1 MIDWTR
7 NDQTQPGDADKNPA
21 AATGKG
27 DASGATKLKK
37 KKKTTNG
44 RRGRRRRKKKNPPRI
59 SCLSDHKTQQEQQQ
73 SSVSEQPCRASAI
86 ISKKEL
92 LRSKCDRLEREPV
105 APVCL
110 AAHMLLKHEQL
121 NGTVLYGHSCRR
133 APNPGRN
140 DLCNKPRLEHHKAT
154 NATDRLKERVP
165 EHLDDSEKVYA
176 GARFSE
182 PPSPSLLPK
191 PPVHWVRKNHS
202 RKLMSD
208 HLKSLLKVQD
218 QA

>member
-1 MIDWTR
+1 MMDWTR
-7 NDQTQPGDADKNPA
+7 NHQTQPGDVDKNPA

-27 DASGATKLKK
+27 DASGATKLMNVKKK

-44 RRGRRRRKKKNPPRI
+44 RRRRRRKKNPPRI
-59 SCLSDHKTQQEQQQ
+59 SRLSDHNKTQQEQQE

-105 APVCL
+105 PPVCL
-110 AAHMLLKHEQL
+110 AAHMLVKHEQL

-133 APNPGRN
+133 APKPGRN
-140 DLCNKPRLEHHKAT
+140 DLCTKPRLEHHT
-154 NATDRLKERVP
+154 

-202 RKLMSD
+202 PKLKSRKLMSD

>member
-1 MIDWTR
+1 MMDSTR
-7 NDQTQPGDADKNPA
+7 NDQTQPGDVDKNPG

-27 DASGATKLKK
+27 DATTKLMNVKKK

-44 RRGRRRRKKKNPPRI
+44 RRGRRRKKKNPPRI
-59 SCLSDHKTQQEQQQ
+59 SRLSDHNKTQQEQQQ

-105 APVCL
+105 PPVCL

-121 NGTVLYGHSCRR
+121 TGAVLYGHSCRR
-133 APNPGRN
+133 APKPGRN
-140 DLCNKPRLEHHKAT
+140 DLCTKPRLEHHT
-154 NATDRLKERVP
+154 

-191 PPVHWVRKNHS
+191 PPVHWVRKNPSPKLKS